1 MSMFAGTLA
10 IECWPSRRLR
20 LQSFSGSAG
29 LLLGS
34 RINSCIGR
42 YYGNAYQAPRPRPCR
57 TSCPFP
63 SSWRKCGCKYPPAK
77 PEALRLLAP
86 QRGLIATGES
96 KSKNKS
102 KGLTVQTLLAQSRQ
116 NEGEHTPGTV
126 KLLLPPRQS
135 RGISQIGRAH
145 V

>member
-1 MSMFAGTLA
+1 MG
-10 IECWPSRRLR
+10 
-20 LQSFSGSAG
+20 
-29 LLLGS
+29 
-34 RINSCIGR
+34 
-42 YYGNAYQAPRPRPCR
+42 
-57 TSCPFP
+57 
-63 SSWRKCGCKYPPAK
+63 KDPPAE

-102 KGLTVQTLLAQSRQ
+102 KGLAVQTSLTQPWQ

-135 RGISQIGRAH
+135 RGISLCIRVLRQKQAQSSGADTVFSSQSRTK
-145 V
+145 VEK

>member
-1 MSMFAGTLA
+1 MVEVMKGSTL
-10 IECWPSRRLR
+10 
-20 LQSFSGSAG
+20 GD
-29 LLLGS
+29 
-34 RINSCIGR
+34 
-42 YYGNAYQAPRPRPCR
+42 
-57 TSCPFP
+57 FP
-63 SSWRKCGCKYPPAK
+63 ISKYPPAE

-102 KGLTVQTLLAQSRQ
+102 KDLTVQASFAQPRQ

-135 RGISQIGRAH
+135 RGISFLD
-145 V
+145 